1 VRTRVKNVETRRIG
15 EEAPPQKEHWVLGL
29 GRFRQFC
36 LMLLV
41 AASTCAVAQQPFN
54 TDDAEVTPKSKWHFE
69 FANEFDQL
77 RASNFPNLRQNT
89 ANFKVAYGIHENVE
103 VGLDDQY
110 LGLFNAANPTLPTTA
125 LGFGDMDFSV
135 KYKFHKEK
143 EGWLPWLPDLA
154 ASVNVEFPTGDSSK
168 QLGTGLT
175 DYVLN
180 GIAQKSLTD
189 KTKLRLNGGFV
200 FAGNTLT
207 GVIGVNTRGT
217 IYTGGV
223 SLVKSFTPKLQL
235 GAELTGAATANFQ
248 LATNGQLQVQV
259 GGNYELRKDF
269 NLDFGLTNG
278 FYATS
283 PRVGGM
289 VGFSINF

>member
-1 VRTRVKNVETRRIG
+1 MLFT
-15 EEAPPQKEHWVLGL
+15 LSL
-29 GRFRQFC
+29 CGRS
-36 LMLLV
+36 
-41 AASTCAVAQQPFN
+41 AGQQPFN
-54 TDDAEVTPKSKWHFE
+54 TDDAEVTPKGKWHFE
-69 FANEFDQL
+69 FADEYDEL
-77 RASNFPNLRQNT
+77 RAINFPNLRQNT
-89 ANFKVAYGIHENVE
+89 ANFKFAYGIRENVE
-103 VGLDDQY
+103 VGLDNQL
-110 LGLFNAANPTLPTTA
+110 LGLFNGPDPNLPRTA
-125 LGFGDMDFSV
+125 VGFGDLDFSV

-143 EGWLPWLPDLA
+143 EGSWLPDLA
-154 ASVNVEFPTGDSSK
+154 ASFNVEFPTGDSSK

-180 GIAQKSLTD
+180 AIAQKSLTN

-207 GVIGVNTRGT
+207 GVIGVHTRGT

-223 SLVKSFTPKLQL
+223 SIVKEFTPKLQL

-269 NLDFGLTNG
+269 TFDFGLTNG

-283 PRVGGM
+283 PRIGGM